1 MFLGRK
7 RRPEELIYSMTADK
21 FCDFSYLCRK
31 QKQNIRS
38 MAGIYIHIPFCK
50 RRCIY
55 CDFFSTTQSE
65 KKEAYVRALC
75 KELELRRDY
84 LPQEEIATIYLGGG
98 TLHNWKKRISAR
110 FSTRCTAF
118 IRSARMLKSPWK
130 PTPTT

>member
-7 RRPEELIYSMTADK
+7 RRPEELIYSLTADK

-65 KKEAYVRALC
+65 KKRRMYAPSARNWNCAGIIFRRRKSLRYTWEAER
-75 KELELRRDY
+75 
-84 LPQEEIATIYLGGG
+84 
-98 TLHNWKKRISAR
+98 LHNWKKRISAR